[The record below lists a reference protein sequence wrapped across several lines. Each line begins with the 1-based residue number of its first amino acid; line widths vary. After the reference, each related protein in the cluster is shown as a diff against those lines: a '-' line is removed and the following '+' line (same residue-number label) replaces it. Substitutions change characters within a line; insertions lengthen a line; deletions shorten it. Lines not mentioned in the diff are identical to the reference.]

1 MNSDKLQ
8 QLIDMMNSNEL
19 KVISVKEGENEY
31 YIEKAIKEVT
41 AVPVQQAGG
50 QVAAQSTVEETAEQ
64 GHHIQRS
71 QLVGTFYNMQDETS
85 KEPFIRVGDKVEKGD
100 RIGIIEAMKVMNDV
114 HADVDGI
121 IEAIHI
127 ENGTAVAYD
136 EPLVTIKEK

>member
-19 KVISVKEGENEY
+19 KVISVKEGDNEY
-31 YIEKAIKEVT
+31 YIEKAIKEVQ
-41 AVPVQQAGG
+41 AYPVQQVPG
-50 QVAAQSTVEETAEQ
+50 QVTQQPAQEVVEH
-64 GHHIQRS
+64 GHHVQKS
-71 QLVGTFYNMQDETS
+71 QLVGTFYNMQDEAS

-100 RIGIIEAMKVMNDV
+100 RIGIIEAMKVMNDI
-114 HADVDGI
+114 HADVDGV

-127 ENGTAVAYD
+127 ENGTAVGYD

>member
-19 KVISVKEGENEY
+19 KVISIKEGDNEY
-31 YIEKAIKEVT
+31 YIEKAIQEVHS
-41 AVPVQQAGG
+41 VPVQSVPVAQETQA
-50 QVAAQSTVEETAEQ
+50 VEQS
-64 GHHIQRS
+64 GHHVQKS
-71 QLVGTFYNMQDETS
+71 QLVGTFYNMQDEAS

-100 RIGIIEAMKVMNDV
+100 RIGIIEAMKVMNDIF
-114 HADVDGI
+114 ADVDGV

-127 ENGTAVAYD
+127 ENGTAVGYD

>member
-31 YIEKAIKEVT
+31 YIEKAIKEVQT
-41 AVPVQQAGG
+41 VPVQQAGG
-50 QVAAQSTVEETAEQ
+50 QVAAQSIADETVEH
-64 GHHIQRS
+64 GHHVQKS
-71 QLVGTFYNMQDETS
+71 QLVGTFYNMQDEAS

-100 RIGIIEAMKVMNDV
+100 RIGIIEAMKVMNDI
-114 HADVDGI
+114 HADVDGV

-127 ENGTAVAYD
+127 ENGTAVGYD

>member
-19 KVISVKEGENEY
+19 NVISIKEGDNEY
-31 YIEKAIKEVT
+31 YIEKAIKEVHT
-41 AVPVQQAGG
+41 VPTQIDQISGQNVTHQETVNNNHHVQK
-50 QVAAQSTVEETAEQ
+50 
-64 GHHIQRS
+64 S

-100 RIGIIEAMKVMNDV
+100 RIGIIEAMKVMNDIF
-114 HADVDGI
+114 ADVDGV

-127 ENGTAVAYD
+127 ENGTAVGYD

>member
-19 KVISVKEGENEY
+19 KVISVKEGDNEY
-31 YIEKAIKEVT
+31 YIEKAIKEVQ
-41 AVPVQQAGG
+41 AYPVQQVQG
-50 QVAAQSTVEETAEQ
+50 QVPQQLAQEVVEH
-64 GHHIQRS
+64 GHHVQKS
-71 QLVGTFYNMQDETS
+71 QLVGIFYNMQDEAS

-100 RIGIIEAMKVMNDV
+100 RIGIIEAMKVMNDI
-114 HADVDGI
+114 HADVDGV

-127 ENGTAVAYD
+127 ENGTAVGYN

>member
-19 KVISVKEGENEY
+19 KVISIKEGDNEY
-31 YIEKAIKEVT
+31 YIEKAIKEVH
-41 AVPVQQAGG
+41 AVPEKGELPVQQP
-50 QVAAQSTVEETAEQ
+50 QTQEVINHD
-64 GHHIQRS
+64 HHVQKS

-100 RIGIIEAMKVMNDV
+100 RIGVIEAMKVMNDIF
-114 HADVDGI
+114 ADVDGV
-121 IEAIHI
+121 IESIHI
-127 ENGTAVAYD
+127 ENGTAVGYD

>member
-19 KVISVKEGENEY
+19 KVISIKEGDNEY
-31 YIEKAIKEVT
+31 YIEKAIQEVHS
-41 AVPVQQAGG
+41 VPVQNTP
-50 QVAAQSTVEETAEQ
+50 VAQEAQPAEQ
-64 GHHIQRS
+64 SGHHVQKS

-100 RIGIIEAMKVMNDV
+100 RIGIIEAMKVMNDIF
-114 HADVDGI
+114 ADVDGV

-127 ENGTAVAYD
+127 ENGTAVGYD

>member
-31 YIEKAIKEVT
+31 YIEKAIKEVQ
-41 AVPVQQAGG
+41 AVPVQQTGA
-50 QVAAQSTVEETAEQ
+50 QVAVQPAVEETADQ

-85 KEPFIRVGDKVEKGD
+85 KEPFIRIGDKVEKGD